1 MTVKQSNRQGRPWQR
16 KSDGRWSV
24 RAYPPDGS
32 KPKMVYGATEAEV
45 LDRQHDIET
54 SGQAAPAENRSP
66 LVTGSPP
73 RTKPVRITVDLD
85 PVRYRQLHELATA
98 AVDVKSVSLAAV
110 VRAMIDVAS
119 LDNGIRAVVVD
130 MARRGGS

>member
-1 MTVKQSNRQGRPWQR
+1 
-16 KSDGRWSV
+16 
-24 RAYPPDGS
+24 
-32 KPKMVYGATEAEV
+32 MVYGKDEAEV
-45 LDRQHDIET
+45 LERQHEIEAEHAPLT
-54 SGQAAPAENRSP
+54 PEDAALIEGSTPAQVRVREMLKPNPYLDADRRNAQ
-66 LVTGSPP
+66 PP
-73 RTKPVRITVDLD
+73 KPVRITVDLD

-98 AVDVKSVSLAAV
+98 AVDVKSVSLAAM